1 MAGKS
6 NFILKNI
13 LMYSPQRDKAL
24 NISKKKVRIDGIG
37 SDPNYKKINFKYKQC
52 KPEVQIDFGKKVF
65 NRIKLV
71 KEIRYRK

>member
-6 NFILKNI
+6 NFIFKNI

-37 SDPNYKKINFKYKQC
+37 S
-52 KPEVQIDFGKKVF
+52 EA
-65 NRIKLV
+65 
-71 KEIRYRK
+71 